1 MNMSKKLIK
10 LIITIIFIVI
20 GVKTVMWH
28 LKSYRLGYDTWNATI
43 YIFIILGL
51 ILTYILTRLDTTKEP
66 AKKVNDGFEPQLI
79 TMAKESN
86 IDACKL
92 LLDEGA
98 NVNQQDDKCATAL
111 IYAVLNTDIT
121 IITLLM
127 SRGADIS
134 VTTNKIPSCL
144 SSILNSIIGIK
155 RFA

>member
-1 MNMSKKLIK
+1 
-10 LIITIIFIVI
+10 
-20 GVKTVMWH
+20 MWH

-134 VTTNKIPSCL
+134 VTTNKGLTANAIAKNNNMTN
-144 SSILNSIIGIK
+144 ILKILKNNHAKKIE
-155 RFA
+155 

>member
-1 MNMSKKLIK
+1 
-10 LIITIIFIVI
+10 
-20 GVKTVMWH
+20 MWH

-79 TMAKESN
+79 TMAKEGN

-134 VTTNKIPSCL
+134 VTTNKGLTANAIAKNNNMTN
-144 SSILNSIIGIK
+144 ILKILKNNHAKKIE
-155 RFA
+155 